1 MQAGGLWCTTS
12 HGDMPYC
19 AWPFL
24 TFRIATASS
33 ITTSACSRKNIRSLP
48 GGAAR
53 AIAENSQWR
62 ASGPS
67 TGSLALRARRRLLN
81 SFSSIFCICMRS
93 SLATFK
99 CGEASCEEGNA
110 VDRHIFRMLVLVM
123 NGCVRMLRL
132 IFYIKYKC
140 PASFYGHEIIKKNT

>member
-12 HGDMPYC
+12 QGDMPYC

-24 TFRIATASS
+24 IFRIATASS

-62 ASGPS
+62 ARGPS

-140 PASFYGHEIIKKNT
+140 PASF